1 MVKFFDREVSLVKL
15 QVITWLFV
23 MALTFA
29 SYLQNADFGY
39 ALVFTIINMFSM
51 LAVIY
56 GNACFLLP
64 KLYFKGRVFTY
75 LLATVLLLGI
85 ICFIRVE
92 LRSYFHE
99 LYFRGEDQST
109 SFQVYASIM
118 TSLIINYLFSFIFR
132 LALDYFNVRKDQK
145 RLKEYTSKVELDLVK
160 AQVQPHFLFNTLN
173 NIYYVAQRESPQ
185 SAQLIEK
192 LANIMRYFVDEA
204 SKALVKLPIDIQFLK
219 DYIDLERMRMLH
231 PMQVDFEMNV
241 VPNAVE
247 LPPMLIIPLV
257 ENVFKHG
264 IDKRSKENYL
274 SLKIE
279 SSDGKLKIN
288 VSNKVFEEK
297 NEQQGGN
304 GLKNLIARLDILYG
318 KNYKFERTLTNN
330 IFNANLELPL

>member
-15 QVITWLFV
+15 QVLTWLFV

-64 KLYFKGRVFTY
+64 KLYFKGRIFTY

-132 LALDYFNVRKDQK
+132 LALDYFKVRKDQK
-145 RLKEYTSKVELDLVK
+145 RLEEYTSKVELDLLK

-318 KNYKFERTLTNN
+318 KNYRFEKTLTNN

>member
-145 RLKEYTSKVELDLVK
+145 RLKEYTSKVELDLLK

-304 GLKNLIARLDILYG
+304 GLKNFIARLDILYG

>member
-64 KLYFKGRVFTY
+64 KLYFKGRIFTY
-75 LLATVLLLGI
+75 LLATVLLLSI

-118 TSLIINYLFSFIFR
+118 TSLIINYLFSFIFM

-145 RLKEYTSKVELDLVK
+145 RLKEYTSKVELDLLK

-204 SKALVKLPIDIQFLK
+204 SKELVKLPIDIQFLK

-231 PMQVDFEMNV
+231 PMQVDFEINV

>member
-64 KLYFKGRVFTY
+64 KLYFKGRIFTY

-145 RLKEYTSKVELDLVK
+145 RLKEYTSKVELDLLK
-160 AQVQPHFLFNTLN
+160 AQVHPHFLFNTLN

-231 PMQVDFEMNV
+231 PMQVDFEINV

>member
-64 KLYFKGRVFTY
+64 KLYFKGRIFTY

-145 RLKEYTSKVELDLVK
+145 RLKEYTSKVELDLLK

-241 VPNAVE
+241 VPNTVE

>member
-1 MVKFFDREVSLVKL
+1 
-15 QVITWLFV
+15 
-23 MALTFA
+23 
-29 SYLQNADFGY
+29 
-39 ALVFTIINMFSM
+39 
-51 LAVIY
+51 
-56 GNACFLLP
+56 
-64 KLYFKGRVFTY
+64 
-75 LLATVLLLGI
+75 
-85 ICFIRVE
+85 
-92 LRSYFHE
+92 
-99 LYFRGEDQST
+99 
-109 SFQVYASIM
+109 M

-132 LALDYFNVRKDQK
+132 LALDYFKVRKDQK
-145 RLKEYTSKVELDLVK
+145 RLKEYTSKVELDLLK

-231 PMQVDFEMNV
+231 PMQVDFEINV
-241 VPNAVE
+241 VPNAVK

>member
-23 MALTFA
+23 TILTFA

-39 ALVFTIINMFSM
+39 ALVFTVINMLSM

-64 KLYFKGRVFTY
+64 ALYFKGRRLTY
-75 LLATVLLLGI
+75 LLATVLLLGT

-99 LYFRGEDQST
+99 LYVRGADQST

-132 LALDYFNVRKDQK
+132 LALDYFKVRKDQK
-145 RLKEYTSKVELDLVK
+145 QLKEYTSKVELDLLK

-185 SAQLIEK
+185 TAKLIEK

-204 SKALVKLPIDIQFLK
+204 SKGLVKLPTDIQFLK

-231 PMQVDFEMNV
+231 PMRVDIEVNV
-241 VPNAVE
+241 DSNAIE

-264 IDKRSKENYL
+264 IDKRSTENYL
-274 SLKIE
+274 SLKIQ
-279 SSDGKLKIN
+279 SADGKLMIS
-288 VSNKVFEEK
+288 VSNRVFEDK
-297 NEQQGGN
+297 NAQQGGN
-304 GLKNLIARLDILYG
+304 GLKNLISRLDLLYG
-318 KNYKFERTLTNN
+318 KNYTFERTLTTNV
-330 IFNANLELPL
+330 FNANLELPL

>member
-64 KLYFKGRVFTY
+64 KLYFKGRIFTY

-145 RLKEYTSKVELDLVK
+145 RLKEYTSKVELDLLK

-231 PMQVDFEMNV
+231 PMQVDFEINV

>member
-145 RLKEYTSKVELDLVK
+145 RLKEYTSKVELDLLK

>member
-23 MALTFA
+23 TILTFA

-39 ALVFTIINMFSM
+39 ALVFTVINMLSM

-64 KLYFKGRVFTY
+64 KLYFKGRLLTY
-75 LLATVLLLGI
+75 LLATVLLLGT

-99 LYFRGEDQST
+99 LYVRGADQST

-132 LALDYFNVRKDQK
+132 LALDYFKVRKDQK
-145 RLKEYTSKVELDLVK
+145 QLKEYTSKVELDLLK

-185 SAQLIEK
+185 TAKLIEK

-204 SKALVKLPIDIQFLK
+204 SKGLVKLPTDIQFLK

-231 PMQVDFEMNV
+231 PMRVDIEVNV
-241 VPNAVE
+241 DSNAIE

-264 IDKRSKENYL
+264 IDKRSTENYL
-274 SLKIE
+274 SLKIQ
-279 SSDGKLKIN
+279 SADGKLMIR
-288 VSNKVFEEK
+288 VSNRVFEDK
-297 NEQQGGN
+297 NTQQGGN
-304 GLKNLIARLDILYG
+304 GLKNLISRLDLLYG
-318 KNYKFERTLTNN
+318 KNYTFERTLTTNV
-330 IFNANLELPL
+330 FNANLELPL